1 MCMLVA
7 HVFGRCVYLFPCF
20 PDMDCLDCI
29 LILLAKLEKHS
40 KAHGN
45 YNMGNVQRKVKGSAE
60 CPVGSLRKEL
70 GQH

>member
-7 HVFGRCVYLFPCF
+7 QVSGPCVYLFPCF
-20 PDMDCLDCI
+20 PDMDCVNCI

-40 KAHGN
+40 KAQGN

-60 CPVGSLRKEL
+60 GGL
-70 GQH
+70 